1 MTINIT
7 SLKRALDTLEEAYRE
22 HATQP
27 ASLLMRDG
35 VIQRFEYTYELSWKL
50 LKRFLEEVQGLNDV
64 DALGR
69 KELFRHGHESGL
81 IEDPLRWFGYHQARN
96 LTSHMYAEGIAQQVY
111 TAARAFAADAT
122 QMLHALETRLK

>member
-50 LKRFLEEVQGLNDV
+50 LKRYLEEIQGLSDV

-81 IEDPLRWFGYHQARN
+81 IGDPLRWFGYHQAHN

-111 TAARAFAADAT
+111 TAARAFGADAA
-122 QMLHALETRLK
+122 QLLRALESRLK